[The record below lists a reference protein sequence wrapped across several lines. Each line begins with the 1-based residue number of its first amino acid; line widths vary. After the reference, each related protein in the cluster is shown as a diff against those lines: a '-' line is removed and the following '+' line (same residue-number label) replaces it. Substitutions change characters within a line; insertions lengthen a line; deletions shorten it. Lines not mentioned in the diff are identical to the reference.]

1 MAASG
6 ASEATE
12 AANAPGASLGARS
25 TRTRVARIF
34 TVVRGRS
41 GGLDW
46 SMLVGM
52 MVTSIWD
59 VETLRVA
66 ALLEWQGLELGGTSG
81 SALSELLLQIGQ

>member
-1 MAASG
+1 MAALG
-6 ASEATE
+6 ASETVE
-12 AANAPGASLGARS
+12 PTNAPGASVGARS

-34 TVVRGRS
+34 SVVRGRT

-52 MVTSIWD
+52 MVTSMWD